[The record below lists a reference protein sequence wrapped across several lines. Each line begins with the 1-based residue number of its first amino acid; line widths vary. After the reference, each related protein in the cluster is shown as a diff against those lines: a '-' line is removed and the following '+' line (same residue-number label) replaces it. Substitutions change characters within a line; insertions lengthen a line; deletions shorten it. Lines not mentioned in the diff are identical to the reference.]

1 MTLTIDLPDEIA
13 AALKARAEAEG
24 MTAKGWLRHLV
35 EERLHHG
42 REDDRPVSE
51 MIREIWA
58 DMPDDV
64 RAKLPTDGA
73 SQVDHYVYGL
83 PKRNQ

>member
-13 AALKARAEAEG
+13 AAVKAQAEAEG
-24 MTAKGWLRHLV
+24 MTVESWLCRLV
-35 EERLHHG
+35 EERLRSG
-42 REDDRPVSE
+42 KEDDRPVSE

-58 DMPDDV
+58 DMPDEV
-64 RAKLPTDGA
+64 RSKLPGDGA